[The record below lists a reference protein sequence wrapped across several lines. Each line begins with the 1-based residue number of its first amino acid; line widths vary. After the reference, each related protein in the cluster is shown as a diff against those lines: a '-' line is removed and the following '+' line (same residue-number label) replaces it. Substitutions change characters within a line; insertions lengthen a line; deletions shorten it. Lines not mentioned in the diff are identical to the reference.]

1 MLIYHNP
8 RCGKSRTAL
17 QFLKDKGLS
26 PEIRLY
32 LSDAPDES
40 ELRLMLKQLGLPA
53 EDLVRKNEDI
63 YIKEF
68 KGKIFKE
75 DEWIRILA
83 ANPILIQRPV
93 IITDKGAV
101 IARSQQE
108 LERLFH

>member
-17 QFLKDKGLS
+17 QFLKDKGMS

-32 LSDAPDES
+32 LSDSPDEA
-40 ELRLMLKQLGLPA
+40 ELRLLLKKLGIPA

-63 YIKEF
+63 YKNEF
-68 KGKIFKE
+68 KGKFHTE

-93 IITDKGAV
+93 IITDKRAV
-101 IARSQQE
+101 IARSQQD
-108 LERLFH
+108 LENLFS